1 MNLNIS
7 TQSMNNFQG
16 NNSTKDISSNKSEF
30 ESVFGELGSI
40 DEEIDLEIDKDDIE
54 DVENIIDNGLLQN
67 ILNNIEIMDLREPIN
82 FKKDKASFLDEV
94 DSNLI
99 NQLDL
104 LKEIG
109 GLLKQNGFDNANTNS
124 QVKLENNAVY
134 DFIKQNIQT
143 ELGDNEISNAVY
155 DFIKQNIQ
163 TELGDNEISNAV
175 YDFIKQSVEEDE
187 SISLKDVSDSKK
199 SNIENELKQEINKLD
214 GYKQLEISSL
224 SNKNTVLQ
232 NTVSNSNLKDKDLD
246 TLESILDIN
255 DGNNFTFQ
263 NNNLNVVN
271 TQASQDNVSN
281 ETPVTTIR
289 QEFLGED
296 IVKTVRYLKSNGLEE
311 IKIKI
316 SPRELG
322 DMTIK
327 LIKNNE
333 ETKVLITISKED
345 VFDMVNKNIG
355 DITKHLNDLNINVK
369 DVSVDIKSDNKNF
382 FSDNLNQQFDKKNQQ
397 NKKKRTKYENTEIEN
412 IEEIKENNRVEEN
425 IDILI

>member
-7 TQSMNNFQG
+7 TQSMKNFQG
-16 NNSTKDISSNKSEF
+16 NNSIKDISSNKGEF
-30 ESVFGELGSI
+30 ESVFSELGSI
-40 DEEIDLEIDKDDIE
+40 DEEIDLEIDKDGIE
-54 DVENIIDNGLLQN
+54 DTENIIDNGLLQN
-67 ILNNIEIMDLREPIN
+67 ILNNIQIMDLKELIN
-82 FKKDKASFLDEV
+82 FKEDKTSSLDEV
-94 DSNLI
+94 DSNST

-104 LKEIG
+104 LKEID
-109 GLLKQNGFDNANTNS
+109 GLLKQNGLNNTNTNS
-124 QVKLENNAVY
+124 QVKLENNEVY
-134 DFIKQNIQT
+134 DFMKQNIQT
-143 ELGDNEISNAVY
+143 ELGDNKISN
-155 DFIKQNIQ
+155 
-163 TELGDNEISNAV
+163 EV
-175 YDFIKQSVEEDE
+175 YDFIKQSINDE
-187 SISLKDVSDSKK
+187 NSIGKYERISLKDVSDSKK

-224 SNKNTVLQ
+224 SNKSNVLQ
-232 NTVSNSNLKDKDLD
+232 NTVSSANLKDKDLD

-263 NNNLNVVN
+263 NNNLNAVN
-271 TQASQDNVSN
+271 TQTSQDNVSS
-281 ETPVTTIR
+281 EAPVTTIR
-289 QEFLGED
+289 QEFIGED
-296 IVKTVRYLKSNGLEE
+296 VIKTVKYLKSNGLEE

-327 LIKNNE
+327 LIKNHE

-345 VFDMVNKNIG
+345 VFDMINKKIG

-369 DVSVDIKSDNKNF
+369 EVSVDIKNDNKNF
-382 FSDNLNQQFDKKNQQ
+382 FSDNLSQEFNKKNQQ
-397 NKKKRTKYENTEIEN
+397 NKKKRTKYEDTEIET

>member
-16 NNSTKDISSNKSEF
+16 NNSIKDISSNKGEF
-30 ESVFGELGSI
+30 ESVFSELGSI
-40 DEEIDLEIDKDDIE
+40 DEEIDLEIDKDGIE
-54 DVENIIDNGLLQN
+54 DTENIIDNGLLQN
-67 ILNNIEIMDLREPIN
+67 ILNNIEIMDLRELIN
-82 FKKDKASFLDEV
+82 FKEDKNSFLGEV
-94 DSNLI
+94 DSNST

-104 LKEIG
+104 LKEID
-109 GLLKQNGFDNANTNS
+109 GLLKQNGFDNTNTNS
-124 QVKLENNAVY
+124 QIKLENNEVYDFMKQNIQTELGDNKISNEVY

-143 ELGDNEISNAVY
+143 EFDDN
-155 DFIKQNIQ
+155 K
-163 TELGDNEISNAV
+163 ISNAV
-175 YDFIKQSVEEDE
+175 YDFIKQSIDEDE
-187 SISLKDVSDSKK
+187 RISLKDVSDSKK

-224 SNKNTVLQ
+224 SNKSNVLQ
-232 NTVSNSNLKDKDLD
+232 NTVSSTNLKDKDLD

-263 NNNLNVVN
+263 NNNLNAVN
-271 TQASQDNVSN
+271 TQASQDNVSS
-281 ETPVTTIR
+281 EAPVTTIR
-289 QEFLGED
+289 QEFIGED
-296 IVKTVRYLKSNGLEE
+296 VVKTVKYLKSNGLEE

-345 VFDMVNKNIG
+345 VFDMVNKKIG

-369 DVSVDIKSDNKNF
+369 EVSVDIKSDNKNF
-382 FSDNLNQQFDKKNQQ
+382 FSDNLSQEFNKKNQQ
-397 NKKKRTKYENTEIEN
+397 NKKKRTKYEDTEIET